1 MQGLDDWLTVLH
13 RTITLADL
21 QLDAQNSNLF
31 TYNTLINTLRT
42 GDADL
47 RF

>member
-1 MQGLDDWLTVLH
+1 MGINGGQQCAEEAKVHDKTVAPEL
-13 RTITLADL
+13 
-21 QLDAQNSNLF
+21 
-31 TYNTLINTLRT
+31 LINTLRT